1 VTVAAPATIADS
13 PDALTPEWLTA
24 ALASSGTLQGASVV
38 DASSSPL
45 GTGQMSDSLRVTLA
59 YDRPTDAPATLVAKL
74 PSTDAGTRAS
84 ALSLRNYEKEVRF
97 YRSLAPG
104 LDVRVP
110 RLHYADIAATPDRF
124 VLLLEDLAPAEQ
136 GDQLAGCDVA
146 VAEAAVAELVGLHAP
161 RWADASLGSF
171 DWLDDTTRSEGAGPL
186 LALLW
191 SGFCDRYADRL
202 TAEIHTAGTQL
213 FDHIDGLLTPRGPRT
228 LVHGDY
234 RLDNLLIDP
243 AGEQVTVVDWQTTAL
258 GSAPYDVAYFIG
270 AGLTADD
277 RRAHEERLAR
287 DYHARLVDAGVA
299 AYSWDDCWDAYRRG
313 SFTGLLM
320 AVGASMIVER
330 TERGDDMF
338 LTMAGRHAAQI
349 LDLDAVTALR

>member
-1 VTVAAPATIADS
+1 MNVAAPTTIADT
-13 PDALTPEWLTA
+13 PGALTPAWLTA
-24 ALASSGTLQGASVV
+24 ALTWSGSLHDASVV
-38 DASSSPL
+38 EATTSPL
-45 GTGQMSDSLRVTLA
+45 GTGQMSDSVRVTLT
-59 YDRPTDAPATLVAKL
+59 YDQPTDAPATLVAKL
-74 PSTDAGTRAS
+74 PSTDAGTRTS

-97 YRSLAPG
+97 YRSLAPT

-110 RLHYADIAATPDRF
+110 RLHYADLAATPDRF

-136 GDQLAGCDVA
+136 GDQLAGCDVRI
-146 VAEAAVAELVGLHAP
+146 AEVAVAELVGLHAP
-161 RWADASLGSF
+161 RWADASLDGF
-171 DWLDDTTRSEGAGPL
+171 DWLDDTPRSEGAGPL

-202 TAEIHTAGTQL
+202 TSEVVTAGTQL
-213 FDHIDGLLTPRGPRT
+213 FEHIDGLLTPRGPRT

-243 AGEQVTVVDWQTTAL
+243 SGDPVTVVDWQTTAL
-258 GSAPYDVAYFIG
+258 GSAAYDAAYFIG
-270 AGLTADD
+270 AGLAADD
-277 RRAHEERLAR
+277 RRAHEERLVR
-287 DYHARLVDAGVA
+287 DYHARLVDAGVT

-313 SFTGLLM
+313 TFTGLLM

-338 LTMAGRHAAQI
+338 LTMAGRHAQQI